1 MVSSKRV
8 LCVLLSSSF
17 NPFLL
22 TLLIKCLQAFIHHH
36 MTDRSD
42 DFLCSHEFFVN
53 FNFAKRHLWENKV
66 LVMVSRESFAANGRF
81 PDFLVSFAQSL
92 LWMDNGQ
99 WNIIFVTAESFLMNS
114 PRRVYGWKSRQSWPR
129 TYYSATFS
137 INSSRAQKRSWM
149 HGAIADSKLRNGN

>member
-22 TLLIKCLQAFIHHH
+22 TLLIKCLEAFIHHR

-42 DFLCSHEFFVN
+42 DFLCSQEFFVN

-66 LVMVSRESFAANGRF
+66 LVMVSRESFEANGRF
-81 PDFLVSFAQSL
+81 PDFLV
-92 LWMDNGQ
+92 
-99 WNIIFVTAESFLMNS
+99 
-114 PRRVYGWKSRQSWPR
+114 
-129 TYYSATFS
+129 
-137 INSSRAQKRSWM
+137 
-149 HGAIADSKLRNGN
+149 